1 MYLKQIQNELTM
13 QGAEEKYLIS
23 KLSRVE
29 KDSKNKKKKKK
40 TYKSSAVSSAGYLTD
55 DQSDITR

>member
-1 MYLKQIQNELTM
+1 M